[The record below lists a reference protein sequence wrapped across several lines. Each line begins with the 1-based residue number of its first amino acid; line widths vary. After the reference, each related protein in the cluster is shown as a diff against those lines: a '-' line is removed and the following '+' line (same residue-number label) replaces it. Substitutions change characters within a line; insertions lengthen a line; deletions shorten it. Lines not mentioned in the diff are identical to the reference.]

1 MILLVDNYDSFTY
14 NLAQIIGELTDL
26 KVLRNDDKSLYT
38 VADQA
43 DGIIFSP
50 GPGRSDEAG
59 ELENMI
65 RRYYDKKPL
74 LGICLGHQAIGEV
87 FGGTVTHATTIRHGK
102 VSTMLTT
109 APSALFTTPKTDI
122 MRYHSLIVKADRLPK
137 EFVITGQSA
146 DDHEVMAMQHRW
158 LPVFGLQFHPES
170 IGTPEGAEMIR
181 KFAALT
187 QTSN

>member
-14 NLAQIIGELTDL
+14 NLAQIVGEVTEL
-26 KVLRNDDKSLYT
+26 KVLRNDDKSLYSI
-38 VADQA
+38 ADQS

-50 GPGRSDEAG
+50 GPGRPDEAG

-87 FGGTVTHATTIRHGK
+87 FGGTVTRAAAIRHGK
-102 VSTMLTT
+102 VSTMITT
-109 APSALFTTPKTDI
+109 APSALFTAPKTNI
-122 MRYHSLIVKADRLPK
+122 MRYHSLIVKADQVSK
-137 EFVITGQSA
+137 DFIITGQSS
-146 DDHEVMAMQHRW
+146 DDHEVMAIQHKL
-158 LPVFGLQFHPES
+158 LPIFGLQFHPES

-181 KFAALT
+181 KFVTLT
-187 QTSN
+187 QDSN